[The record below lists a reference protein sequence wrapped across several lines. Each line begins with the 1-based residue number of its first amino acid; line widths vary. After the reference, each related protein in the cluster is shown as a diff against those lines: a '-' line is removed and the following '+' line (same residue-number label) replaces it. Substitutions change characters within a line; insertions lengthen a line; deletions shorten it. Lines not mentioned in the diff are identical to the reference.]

1 MGHVESFRFG
11 SKPVREASPLATLL
25 VIGAG
30 PEHLPELRRAAQ
42 ESALSLVH
50 KPSVPTAAAWLE
62 RESPSA
68 VLLHLRTLLAC
79 DLISSLRRTPR
90 WERVPIIGLTTEP
103 SEIAFAETF
112 WAGGDDVVN
121 PADVDSLV
129 ARLRVAQ
136 SRGKPER
143 EDARGRVVVAGGEG
157 AFRVAAARVLS
168 GAGYDVELAMTG
180 EEVEDA
186 ASDPSVRA
194 IVLSASLPGMT
205 ALAAVESARA
215 AGRKVPF
222 VVVVAPR
229 LMHRARSVA
238 RHLDDVALC
247 DAFAAPDEILFAT
260 NEILSANGDERRVA
274 ARVAFG
280 TRVWLRPAGA
290 ERDVLGYTYN
300 VSARGVFVRT
310 LYPFPQ
316 DQPVWM
322 EIVPPR
328 GDRRVRLACR
338 AAWRRPFGPLGPA
351 LCPPGTGFEIT
362 GGLPGEKELFEAGV
376 ARLAA
381 DAGVS

>member
-1 MGHVESFRFG
+1 MEQVQSSSF
-11 SKPVREASPLATLL
+11 KPVRETASLATML

-30 PEHLPELRRAAQ
+30 PEHIPELRRAAT

-50 KPSVPTAAAWLE
+50 KPSVPTAAAWME

-68 VLLHLRTLLAC
+68 VLVHLRTLLAC

-90 WERVPIIGLTTEP
+90 WEHVPILGLTTEP
-103 SEIAFAETF
+103 TEIAFAETF
-112 WAGGDDVVN
+112 WAGGDDVVS

-136 SRGKPER
+136 SRSKPEP
-143 EDARGRVVVAGGEG
+143 EDARGRIVVAGGEG

-168 GAGYDVELAMTG
+168 GAGYEVELAMTA
-180 EEVEDA
+180 EEVESA
-186 ASDPSVRA
+186 ASDPTVRA

-205 ALAAVESARA
+205 ALSAVESARA
-215 AGRKVPF
+215 AGRRVPF
-222 VVVVAPR
+222 VVSVAPR
-229 LMHRARSVA
+229 LMHRARTMA

-260 NEILSANGDERRVA
+260 NELLSENRDERRGA
-274 ARVAFG
+274 DRVAFG

-290 ERDVLGYTYN
+290 DRDVIGYTYN
-300 VSARGVFVRT
+300 ISAGGLFVRT
-310 LYPFPQ
+310 LYPFAQ
-316 DQPVWM
+316 DQAVWM

-328 GDRRVRLACR
+328 GGRRVRLAGR
-338 AAWRRPFGPLGPA
+338 AAWHRPFGPLGPA
-351 LCPPGTGFEIT
+351 LCPPGTGFQIT
-362 GGLPGEKELFEAGV
+362 GGLPGEAEMFEAGV

-381 DAGVS
+381 DTGAS